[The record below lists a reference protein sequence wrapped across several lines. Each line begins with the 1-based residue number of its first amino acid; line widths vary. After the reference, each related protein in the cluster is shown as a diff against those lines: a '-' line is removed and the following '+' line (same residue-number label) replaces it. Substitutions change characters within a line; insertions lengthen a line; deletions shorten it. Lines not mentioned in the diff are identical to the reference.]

1 MMFFEPR
8 PAMTALNIGLLLT
21 TLMERSASRG
31 LQRLTFSAI
40 VAPFLRVLFPAAW
53 TRQSILS
60 MPPSTTLAA
69 CD

>member
-1 MMFFEPR
+1 MMFR
-8 PAMTALNIGLLLT
+8 AATCDDGLNIGLLLT

-40 VAPFLRVLFPAAW
+40 VAPFLRVLFLAAR

-60 MPPSTTLAA
+60 LPPSTTLAA